1 MQIAAFLF
9 LCIIWGTTWIAIKIS
24 LEGFPP
30 FTGAS
35 IRFAMALCFLYP
47 YIRWNKVSLVINK
60 NQIAL
65 LGLSALL
72 MYVFDYGLIYW
83 GEQHL
88 SAGVTAIFFAT
99 YALFTALWANFV
111 FRNER
116 FRSNKLIGLL
126 LGFAGIVVVF
136 YDQLIITH
144 FNSRVIAGST
154 AVVLG
159 AGGGAMSIVIVKK
172 YLTRISSAA
181 LAFNQMLI
189 GFVFLVA
196 IALIFEPKPTA
207 VGSPKIWLAILYLG
221 GVGSALAFG
230 LYYWLL
236 QQMSTITLSLIIY
249 ITPVVALIADFLYYG
264 SVIHYRSVIGM
275 VVIFLGIALTQ
286 SDAWHYL
293 IWKRAR

>member
-1 MQIAAFLF
+1 MQIAVFLF
-9 LCIIWGTTWIAIKIS
+9 LCILWGTTWIAIKIS

-35 IRFAMALCFLYP
+35 IRFAMALCILFP
-47 YIRWNKVSLVINK
+47 YVRWNKVSLRINK
-60 NQIAL
+60 NQIAPL
-65 LGLSALL
+65 SLSALL

-99 YALFTALWANFV
+99 FALFTALWANFV

-116 FRSNKLIGLL
+116 FRSNKLVGLL
-126 LGFAGIVVVF
+126 LGFAGIVMVF

-144 FNSRVIAGST
+144 FSSGVIAGST

-159 AGGGAMSIVIVKK
+159 AAGGALSVVIVKK
-172 YLTRISSAA
+172 YLTGISSTA

-189 GFVFLVA
+189 GLGFLAA
-196 IALIFEPKPTA
+196 IALLFESRPTA
-207 VGSPKIWLAILYLG
+207 IAPLKIWLAILYLG

-236 QQMSTITLSLIIY
+236 QQMSAITLSLIIY
-249 ITPVVALIADFLYYG
+249 ITPVIALIADFLYYG
-264 SVIHYRSVIGM
+264 TVIHYRSVIGM

-286 SDAWHYL
+286 SDAWYYL
-293 IWKRAR
+293 VWKRAR